1 MTQMKKLL
9 QFALAAIILFTGFSA
24 EGQPSKKA
32 LAQKDSNHMARFN
45 VFDFTTK
52 RPISQALIL
61 DEMGNE
67 LGQTDGKGVAEIYVP
82 INTKD
87 FYTVKAEGFNPMN
100 IRLDQSDR
108 KTGKYEVFL
117 PSAEIGY
124 NHVAEA
130 SPDEEGNKDLVKVYI
145 KQDPATYQKKGSQ
158 GSEIM
163 FSVQVAASSH
173 PISESSAK
181 DQWQD
186 LGQVY
191 VHRENDMYKIRIG
204 PFNTQQE
211 AKQVLL
217 AAKSKGRKD
226 AFIVVQQ
233 GLEYALPSV
242 IPQKP
247 KDDEPSIPTM
257 EKPASLQTGDFKV
270 RVASYLHPGSFNPEG
285 IDKLGRLE
293 SYRKGEWTIM
303 MIGGFENIEE
313 ARRAKNVVTSK
324 GFTDAAIVVDRDGII
339 ETIEEN

>member
-1 MTQMKKLL
+1 M
-9 QFALAAIILFTGFSA
+9 
-24 EGQPSKKA
+24 
-32 LAQKDSNHMARFN
+32 
-45 VFDFTTK
+45 DFTTK
-52 RPISQALIL
+52 RPIGHAVIL
-61 DEMGNE
+61 DGMGNE
-67 LGQTDGKGVAEIYVP
+67 LGQTDTKGVAEVYVP
-82 INTKD
+82 LNTRD
-87 FYTVKAEGFNPMN
+87 FYTVKAEGFNHMN
-100 IRLDQSDR
+100 LRLDQSDR

-117 PSAEIGY
+117 PSVELGY
-124 NHVAEA
+124 DHVAEA
-130 SPDEEGNKDLVKVYI
+130 LHEEVSSKELVKVYV
-145 KQDPATYQKKGSQ
+145 KQDPTTYQKKESQ

-163 FSVQVAASSH
+163 FSVQVAASSN

-181 DQWQD
+181 EQWQD

-191 VHRENDMYKIRIG
+191 VQRENEMYKIRIG

-233 GLEYALPSV
+233 GFDGDVPAV
-242 IPQKP
+242 MPQKP
-247 KDDEPSIPTM
+247 VDEESSITTPVQ
-257 EKPASLQTGDFKV
+257 PASLQTGDFKV

-285 IDKLGRLE
+285 IDNLGRLE

-303 MIGGFENIEE
+303 MIGGFNNIEE

-339 ETIEEN
+339 ETVEEN